1 MNYPMSIVENIKKL
15 CKERGTAI
23 PKLGVEL
30 GFGNGAIYNWDKSSP
45 SIDKIQKVAEYFK
58 VPVDVVLYGFEL
70 TRFEEM
76 FRIIM
81 NKRTCEQFAADTGI
95 DLDTVENYAMG
106 ITTEQPS
113 LELVKKIANSNPY
126 KMIVDDDSLFSA
138 AGYPDKYKYEPETI
152 AAHHD
157 GDDWTEEELED
168 IKKFKEFLK
177 SKRKQQE

>member
-1 MNYPMSIVENIKKL
+1 MGIVENIKRL
-15 CKERGTAI
+15 CKKHGTTI
-23 PKLGVEL
+23 PKLGIEL

-45 SIDKIQKVAEYFK
+45 SIDKVQRVAEYFK
-58 VPVDVVLYGFEL
+58 ESVDVVLYGFEL

-95 DLDTVENYAMG
+95 DLDTVEDYAMG
-106 ITTEQPS
+106 ITDEQPS
-113 LELVKKIANSNPY
+113 FDLVMKLANSNPY

-138 AGYPDKYKYEPETI
+138 AGYPDKNKYEPETI

-157 GDDWTEEELED
+157 GEEWTEEELEE
-168 IKKFKEFLK
+168 IERFKEFVK
-177 SKRKQQE
+177 MKRAQNNKE